1 MTNNTSNN
9 ASAIPRPEAAPF
21 APGANSPAQSAY
33 LENQKMYETQAN
45 NNKALAG
52 GKTKKNYKRG
62 GGTEVA
68 PIYVPYR
75 QASAGNT
82 SINAQY
88 VNTGSN
94 ILQANENATGDKGAY
109 KTGGRRRKSKKGKKK
124 GNTKRRKTHRRKR
137 H

>member
-1 MTNNTSNN
+1 MTNNTTNN
-9 ASAIPRPEAAPF
+9 ASAIPRPEVAPL

-33 LENQKMYETQAN
+33 LENQNMAAAQAN
-45 NNKALAG
+45 NNKALSG
-52 GKTKKNYKRG
+52 GKTKGYKRG
-62 GGTEVA
+62 GGTAVP
-68 PIYVPYR
+68 PIPVPYR

-88 VNTGSN
+88 VNTGGN

>member
-1 MTNNTSNN
+1 MTNNTTNN
-9 ASAIPRPEAAPF
+9 ASAIPRPEARAF
-21 APGANSPAQSAY
+21 VAGANSPAQSAY

-45 NNKALAG
+45 NNKALSG
-52 GKTKKNYKRG
+52 GKTKGYKRG
-62 GGTEVA
+62 GGTAVP
-68 PIYVPYR
+68 PIPVPYR

-88 VNTGSN
+88 VNTGGN